1 MGDGECWVHLDVQ
14 VHAEM
19 TEAQKQTDG
28 RAEKKGGGGL
38 KRKGAEERENF
49 IREEV
54 RGLDGEGKIRD
65 D

>member
-1 MGDGECWVHLDVQ
+1 MDG
-14 VHAEM
+14 
-19 TEAQKQTDG
+19 QK
-28 RAEKKGGGGL
+28 KKGGRL

-65 D
+65 EGENHATHRLSKAVWGLCLKPR

>member
-28 RAEKKGGGGL
+28 QAENKGGRL
-38 KRKGAEERENF
+38 KRKGTEERENF

>member
-1 MGDGECWVHLDVQ
+1 MLGTSGCAGACRDDRGTKTNRW
-14 VHAEM
+14 
-19 TEAQKQTDG
+19 TG
-28 RAEKKGGGGL
+28 RKKKGGRL